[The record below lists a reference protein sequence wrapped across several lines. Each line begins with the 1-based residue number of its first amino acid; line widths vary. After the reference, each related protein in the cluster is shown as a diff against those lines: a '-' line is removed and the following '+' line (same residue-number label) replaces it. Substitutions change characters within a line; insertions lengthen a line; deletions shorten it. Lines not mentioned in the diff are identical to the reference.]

1 MFLLKLESFS
11 AVGKFSIQLESSGCS
26 QTVGEVKWTWEVVN
40 EVWKGHW
47 TFQLLVLS
55 NCPSTSIPPAPKTGL
70 STTFL
75 SCDKRN
81 KSWYLKEFIFGVM
94 KRYKCIV
101 NCIWMS
107 LVAPLV
113 VPYWEVIIRLWVGLM
128 GLGSNLKMW
137 PEIDL
142 SGIRKQQIINSIV
155 WLTEDLDAR
164 LARWGREIP
173 PSDLHLQ
180 FFFWILSAWRR
191 QYSIR
196 ELLESSKSLSPIYAR
211 WNFQPRTI

>member
-1 MFLLKLESFS
+1 MFLLKLESFA
-11 AVGKFSIQLESSGCS
+11 AVGKFWLQSDSWRVQMNLESCQRSL
-26 QTVGEVKWTWEVVN
+26 
-40 EVWKGHW
+40 KGSLNFP
-47 TFQLLVLS
+47 TSRSFQLS
-55 NCPSTSIPPAPKTGL
+55 FPTTGISPAPKTGL
-70 STTFL
+70 PSTYL

-107 LVAPLV
+107 LVAPF

-128 GLGSNLKMW
+128 GLGSILKMW

-164 LARWGREIP
+164 LVLLAVGARDISIKS
-173 PSDLHLQ
+173 PSSI
-180 FFFWILSAWRR
+180 FFL
-191 QYSIR
+191 
-196 ELLESSKSLSPIYAR
+196 
-211 WNFQPRTI
+211 NFERLATAI